1 MQQGSRYI
9 LPLLLCILL
18 WGCTDTTFISSV
30 PSYPVSLRID
40 TRTGEY
46 VNFVPTNIYTYLIV
60 DKDGYHF
67 NGVTYPRQAL
77 NDAYGYTGVVVY
89 IAGDGQYYSF
99 DLCCPGCI
107 NRAKPIEMDGMFGT
121 CPICGEVY
129 DLSNGLGVPTKG
141 TIREALRRYTTI
153 VSGGVITIRN

>member
-1 MQQGSRYI
+1 MQRIRYI
-9 LPLLLCILL
+9 LPLLCALLC
-18 WGCTDTTFISSV
+18 GCKDTTFVSSV

-40 TRTGEY
+40 TRTGVY

-67 NGVTYPRQAL
+67 NGLTYPRKEL
-77 NDAYGYTGVVVY
+77 GDAYGYAGVVVY
-89 IAGDGQYYSF
+89 IAGDGQYYAF

-121 CPICGEVY
+121 CPLCGEVY
-129 DLSNGLGVPTKG
+129 DLGNGLGVPTKG
-141 TIREALRRYTTI
+141 VVREALRRYTTI
-153 VSGGVITIRN
+153 VSDGGVVTVRN